1 VYLVLG
7 GHGTVTVRVSGR
19 PPSVLAVDGVP
30 QLYPLVTR
38 AGGRSAVLSLSA
50 SPGVQAYD
58 FTFG

>member
-1 VYLVLG
+1 
-7 GHGTVTVRVSGR
+7 VSGR